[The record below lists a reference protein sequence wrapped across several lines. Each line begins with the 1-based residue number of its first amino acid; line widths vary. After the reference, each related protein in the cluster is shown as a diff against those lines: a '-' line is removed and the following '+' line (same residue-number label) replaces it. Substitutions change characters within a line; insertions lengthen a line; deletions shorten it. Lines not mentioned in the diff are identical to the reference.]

1 MDHQGGFF
9 HDVQRHLMQV
19 MEDYDHEKGDG
30 AILHNMIESIK
41 PNFQQGSTRSLDLF
55 SIFL

>member
-1 MDHQGGFF
+1 
-9 HDVQRHLMQV
+9 MQV

>member
-1 MDHQGGFF
+1 
-9 HDVQRHLMQV
+9 MQV

-41 PNFQQGSTRSLDLF
+41 PNFQQGSFNFSLKLEPFD
-55 SIFL
+55 IGGEWNEAITN